1 MVEKEGAHQDEER
14 GCFSSSW
21 LLTVMTLITVLVVV
35 LMISL
40 AGLLVGICAN
50 VTVVEISVVPHQT
63 MRCFAIPCLCDLSCY
78 SLFAGSWLLLVNY

>member
-1 MVEKEGAHQDEER
+1 MVEKEGAYQDEER

-21 LLTVMTLITVLVVV
+21 LLIVMTLITVLVV

-50 VTVVEISVVPHQT
+50 VTVVEVSVVPDQT
-63 MRCFAIPCLCDLSCY
+63 MRCFAIACLCDLTCY
-78 SLFAGSWLLLVNY
+78 PLVDY